1 MNSYKAQF
9 FLFFAFSINSVFA
22 DWIASDL
29 RTVDGL
35 QVDRIRFVYHGDKL
49 VKNGILRAAMRTK
62 EDDVFIRRAFNED
75 LVSIVNLYKSH
86 GYRSAQIS
94 RRRYQIN
101 SEGNKVRILIDI
113 ASGPLWHVNTLKINT
128 QGSSMDS
135 VLLEQIDLNDGMPL
149 NYEKILEGERVIQVY
164 LNQAGYPHAQVRN
177 EWLNEDSRSYSV
189 DILYNVD
196 VGRKMYFGS
205 VKIKNMDS
213 LHTKPS
219 LITSYVR
226 LKTGQLYDP
235 QKLAIARNE
244 LAGTDLFRAVL
255 IKTPLVAEGDSI
267 QPVFVTVEER
277 NYKLLSANLFLN
289 SSQRSVEPRLIG
301 SVEHRNWLGRGV
313 GIGVHSSWGR
323 PVQGMTVSFT
333 NRDVLRTDIDW
344 VLTFGVNEEWNR
356 KRVFADPN
364 SLEQFQFLISYDSVL
379 KQFAQD
385 QGILTAYEYI
395 RKTAYDYESHE
406 RLWSLRSVLSRRW
419 KRRYEA
425 QFSLSLS
432 EAYNRPS
439 REGRIKYDPISVAD
453 INKSLVDGPFVDVV
467 QSDEV
472 TRGEILVD
480 SYWERILAQKTRS
493 VSLAS
498 QFVRD
503 TRDNRISPNSGNFVR
518 MEGLYAL
525 ELGGKEASVLDSE
538 IEFRIYRRISSRFVF
553 ALAGQGVKIFSLRP
567 DRSLPQL
574 YWKEYGGEGSLR
586 GVERNFIQV
595 AGGGRIG
602 LNVRSEIRGQWGP
615 LGSVLFWDRAQ
626 VWARITDAHPF
637 SWRGMVDGAGF
648 GFRYVYGFPFRFD
661 IAVNDGFDL
670 SQRMRFYFSIGQAF

>member
-1 MNSYKAQF
+1 MNIYKAKF

-22 DWIASDL
+22 DWTASDL

-35 QVDRIRFVYHGDKL
+35 QVDRIRFVYDGDKL

-62 EDDVFIRRAFNED
+62 EGDVFLRRAFNED
-75 LVSIVNLYKSH
+75 LVSIVNLYQSR

-94 RRRYQIN
+94 RRRCQIN

-177 EWLNEDSRSYSV
+177 EWLNEDLRSHSV
-189 DILYNVD
+189 DILYNVE
-196 VGRKMYFGS
+196 VGRKMYFGN
-205 VKIKNMDS
+205 VKIKNLDN
-213 LHTKPS
+213 LYTKPS
-219 LITSYVR
+219 LIKSYVR
-226 LKTGQLYDP
+226 LKPGELYDP
-235 QKLAIARNE
+235 QKLAITRNE

-255 IKTPLVAEGDSI
+255 INTPRVVEGDSI

-277 NYKLLSANLFLN
+277 DYKLLSANLFVN

-313 GIGVHSSWGR
+313 GIGVNTSWGR
-323 PVQGMTVSFT
+323 PVQGLTVSFT
-333 NRDVLRTDIDW
+333 DRDVLRSAIDW
-344 VLTFGVNEEWNR
+344 VLTLGVNEEWNR
-356 KRVFADPN
+356 KRIFADPN
-364 SLEQFQFLISYDSVL
+364 SSEQFQFLMSIDSKL
-379 KQFAQD
+379 KQLVQD
-385 QGILTAYEYI
+385 QGSLTAFEYV
-395 RKTAYDYESHE
+395 RKAAYDYESHE
-406 RLWSLRSVLSRRW
+406 RLWNLRSVLSRRW
-419 KRRYEA
+419 QSRYEA
-425 QFSLSLS
+425 QVSLSFS

-439 REGRIKYDPISVAD
+439 REERIKYIPIFVNNFYSSSVD
-453 INKSLVDGPFVDVV
+453 SMFIDMV
-467 QSDEV
+467 QSNKVSDN
-472 TRGEILVD
+472 EILVD
-480 SYWERILAQKTRS
+480 SSWERILAQKTRS

-503 TRDNRISPNSGNFVR
+503 TRDDRIAPNSGFFVR
-518 MEGLYAL
+518 MEGLYSL
-525 ELGGKEASVLDSE
+525 ELGGKEASVFDSE
-538 IEFRIYRRISSRFVF
+538 VEFRIYRRLSSRFVF
-553 ALAGQGVKIFSLRP
+553 ALATQGVKVFSLRS

-574 YWKEYGGEGSLR
+574 YWKDYGGEGSLR

-595 AGGGRIG
+595 VGGGRIG
-602 LNVRSEIRGQWGP
+602 LNIRSEIRGQWGP
-615 LGSVLFWDRAQ
+615 IGSVLFWDRAQ
-626 VWARITDAHPF
+626 VWARVKDAQPF
-637 SWRGMVDGAGF
+637 SWLGMVDGVGF
-648 GFRYVYGFPFRFD
+648 GLRYVYGFPFRFD

>member
-1 MNSYKAQF
+1 MNSYNVQF

-62 EDDVFIRRAFNED
+62 EDDVFLRRGFNED
-75 LVSIVNLYKSH
+75 LVSIVNLYQSR

-101 SEGNKVRILIDI
+101 SESNKVRILIDI
-113 ASGPLWHVNTLKINT
+113 ASGPLWYVNTLKINT

-135 VLLEQIDLNDGMPL
+135 VLLELVDLNDGMPL

-164 LNQAGYPHAQVRN
+164 LNQAGYPHAQVKN
-177 EWLNEDSRSYSV
+177 EWVNEDLRSHSV
-189 DILYNVD
+189 DVIYNVE

-205 VKIKNMDS
+205 VKIKNVDS
-213 LHTKPS
+213 LYTKPS

-226 LKTGQLYDP
+226 LKPGELYDP
-235 QKLAIARNE
+235 QKLAIARNQ
-244 LAGTDLFRAVL
+244 LAGTDLFRAVF
-255 IKTPLVAEGDSI
+255 INTPLVAEGDSI

-277 NYKLLSANLFLN
+277 NYKLLSANLFVN
-289 SSQRSVEPRLIG
+289 SSRRSVEPRLIG

-313 GIGVHSSWGR
+313 GIGMHTSWGR

-333 NRDVLRTDIDW
+333 DRDILRSATDW
-344 VLTFGVNEEWNR
+344 VLTLGVNEEWNR

-364 SLEQFQFLISYDSVL
+364 SLEQFQFLMSTDSQL
-379 KQFAQD
+379 KQLVQD
-385 QGILTAYEYI
+385 QDSLTAFEYV
-395 RKTAYDYESHE
+395 RKAAYDYESHE
-406 RLWSLRSVLSRRW
+406 RLWNLQSVLSRRW
-419 KRRYEA
+419 QSRYEA
-425 QFSLSLS
+425 QVSLSLS

-439 REGRIKYDPISVAD
+439 REERIKYIPIFVNGFNSSSVD
-453 INKSLVDGPFVDVV
+453 SMSVDMF
-467 QSDEV
+467 QSNEILD
-472 TRGEILVD
+472 GEILVD
-480 SYWERILAQKTRS
+480 SYWERILGQKTRS

-503 TRDNRISPNSGNFVR
+503 TRDDRIAPNSGLFVR
-518 MEGLYAL
+518 VEALYSL

-538 IEFRIYRRISSRFVF
+538 IEFRIYRRLSSRFVF
-553 ALAGQGVKIFSLRP
+553 ALATQGVKVFSLRP

-595 AGGGRIG
+595 VGGGRIG
-602 LNVRSEIRGQWGP
+602 LNIRSEIRGQWGP

-626 VWARITDAHPF
+626 VWVGLKDAHPF
-637 SWRGMVDGAGF
+637 SWLGMVDGVGL
-648 GFRYVYGFPFRFD
+648 GLRYVYGFPFRFD